1 MRTVLLVNL
10 LLLALALASWGEYSA
25 VRARLTEQ
33 QEGIGTEWAQ
43 VDLAM
48 QARADLVAKLMP
60 PAAKG
65 GREAAAREELLR
77 AAGAIEA
84 AAAPADKIRA
94 NSALSAALA
103 KLPRPKSEEV
113 VERLSD
119 AENRIAVERRRYN
132 EMLEHYNA
140 LIQRFPDNIVARLAG
155 FRRDPNYLPTE
166 AFAGPHAAR
175 GGGASSKNSA
185 TRSHRG
191 SREEHE
197 PVLK

>member
-1 MRTVLLVNL
+1 VRTLLLVNL
-10 LLLALALASWGEYSA
+10 LLLGLALAAWGEYTE

-33 QEGIGTEWAQ
+33 QEAIGTEWTR

-48 QARADLVAKLMP
+48 QARADLVSKLIP
-60 PAAKG
+60 PSAKG
-65 GREAAAREELLR
+65 GREAGARDELLR
-77 AAGAIEA
+77 AAGALET
-84 AAAPADKIRA
+84 AAAPAAKIRA

-140 LIQRFPDNIVARLAG
+140 LIQRFPDNIVAWLAG

-166 AFAGPHAAR
+166 
-175 GGGASSKNSA
+175 
-185 TRSHRG
+185 
-191 SREEHE
+191 EQE